1 MICGGLAVTVDVPA
15 AAELAAAVEAELST
29 VDVTTADAV
38 AVVAPVVVCV
48 SGVCAAN
55 CHFEL
60 APPILGPPPATSLT
74 R

>member
-1 MICGGLAVTVDVPA
+1 MICGGLAVAVDS
-15 AAELAAAVEAELST
+15 AAAVEPAATIEAELSQ
-29 VDVTTADAV
+29 
-38 AVVAPVVVCV
+38 VVAAPAATDVVVCV

-60 APPILGPPPATSLT
+60 PPKLAPPAVSLT